1 MGKYCFGIDVG
12 GTSIKC
18 GFFTAEGELLE
29 KWEIPTRTENQ
40 GENILPDIAK
50 SIQKKM
56 EEKAISKEQV
66 TGVGIGVPGP
76 VNKNGEIPTAVN
88 LNWGYKHIS
97 KEMEELTGLPSKAG
111 NDANVAALGEAW
123 KGGAAGCANVILAT
137 LGTGVGGGI
146 IVDGKI
152 VAGAHGAG
160 GEIGHANVKHDETV
174 SCNCGNKGCLEQMAS
189 ATGIVRLAKK
199 ALAASDQ
206 ESALRAAGDKLS
218 AKKVFDAYKAGDAL
232 AAEIVEEFGD
242 YLGGA
247 LATFATVVDPDVIL
261 IGGGVSRAGQPLV
274 DVVEKYYK
282 KYAFTPCKN
291 TPIRL
296 AELGN
301 DAGIYGSAKL
311 VVE

>member
-1 MGKYCFGIDVG
+1 M
-12 GTSIKC
+12 
-18 GFFTAEGELLE
+18 
-29 KWEIPTRTENQ
+29 
-40 GENILPDIAK
+40 
-50 SIQKKM
+50 
-56 EEKAISKEQV
+56 

-160 GEIGHANVKHDETV
+160 DEIGHANVKHDETD

>member
-12 GTSIKC
+12 GTSIIC

-50 SIQKKM
+50 SIEKKM

-160 GEIGHANVKHDETV
+160 GEIGHANVKHDETD

-282 KYAFTPCKN
+282 KYAFTPCKE

>member
-1 MGKYCFGIDVG
+1 
-12 GTSIKC
+12 
-18 GFFTAEGELLE
+18 
-29 KWEIPTRTENQ
+29 
-40 GENILPDIAK
+40 
-50 SIQKKM
+50 M

-160 GEIGHANVKHDETV
+160 GEIGHANVKHDETD

-282 KYAFTPCKN
+282 KYAFTPCKE